1 MKFFIAAPFGNYI
14 KFKFRDNV
22 IPVTGSWTLHY
33 RSGFLG
39 RIVRI
44 LKTMRYD
51 RKRYGWLNKLGLPNE
66 GIEVGL
72 KKTNSSEIMSI
83 AAIEDSD
90 FNKLFK
96 LIPFD
101 QSLEINFSC
110 PNLDE
115 KSPLSWNDASIFNK
129 SPSNRKYCIAKIAP
143 TTTIDQLAFLIDN
156 LGFKQIHCCNT
167 LPVKE
172 GGLSGKSLIPYVNNL
187 ISIIREKWGDE
198 IVIIAGGGITD
209 KNDIKNYLSRGA
221 NHISLGTICFKP
233 WKIKNL
239 IQ

>member
-1 MKFFIAAPFGNYI
+1 MKEKFLKFIDKFYGFFEMKSFDPENKKHKKIIQKRVDKMLSSPKMVIWIKQAYWFG
-14 KFKFRDNV
+14 KDDV
-22 IPVTGSWTLHY
+22 LT
-33 RSGFLG
+33 
-39 RIVRI
+39 
-44 LKTMRYD
+44 
-51 RKRYGWLNKLGLPNE
+51 NE
-66 GIEVGL
+66 VL
-72 KKTNSSEIMSI
+72 T
-83 AAIEDSD
+83 
-90 FNKLFK
+90 
-96 LIPFD
+96 
-101 QSLEINFSC
+101 
-110 PNLDE
+110 
-115 KSPLSWNDASIFNK
+115 
-129 SPSNRKYCIAKIAP
+129 
-143 TTTIDQLAFLIDN
+143 FLIDN

-187 ISIIREKWGDE
+187 VSIIREKWGEE